1 MYVMFSTCPDIKTAK
16 KIARS
21 LVEKNLVA
29 CTSILKIEESIYKWK
44 GKLIE
49 ESEYLLIM
57 KAKKDKYD
65 RIEMVVKI
73 NHSHKV
79 PELICMDVTKG
90 NKEYIDW
97 VTRF

>member
-1 MYVMFSTCPDIKTAK
+1 MYVMVSTCPDKETAK
-16 KIARS
+16 KIAKT

-29 CTSILKIEESIYKWK
+29 CASIVKIEESIYKWQ
-44 GKLIE
+44 GKLVE

-65 RIEMVVKI
+65 RIEMVLKI
-73 NHSHKV
+73 NHPHKV
-79 PELICMDVTKG
+79 PELICMEVTKG